1 MTHACMLAMVVKIKV
16 LTMDYIDRRP
26 MTTDDDQSF
35 TVFRE

>member
-1 MTHACMLAMVVKIKV
+1 MAMVVNIKV
-16 LTMDYIDRRP
+16 SMMNYIDRRP